1 MTGQK
6 SLVIGGAE
14 FKQNTTDLS
23 VVFCLNEGLFI
34 CNLPLIFLT
43 HKPRLFISLFIGF
56 HCLYHICFPYVKPHY
71 QIDEKRKGH

>member
-6 SLVIGGAE
+6 SLVIGGRVQAKHHG
-14 FKQNTTDLS
+14 FS

-56 HCLYHICFPYVKPHY
+56 HCLYHICFPYVTPHY